1 MSRAGAFYIIAAID
15 EAAAG
20 RRPGAPTGR
29 VAAHQA
35 PAAGRPGGSMLV
47 RVRGMLAAVRR
58 STSGA
63 RGGGRRDRP
72 GLGAAAQAD

>member
-1 MSRAGAFYIIAAID
+1 MSRAGALYIIAAID

-20 RRPGAPTGR
+20 GGPGVPAGR

-47 RVRGMLAAVRR
+47 RARRMLAAVRR
-58 STSGA
+58 SIS
-63 RGGGRRDRP
+63 GGRRGR
-72 GLGAAAQAD
+72 GRLGAAAQAD